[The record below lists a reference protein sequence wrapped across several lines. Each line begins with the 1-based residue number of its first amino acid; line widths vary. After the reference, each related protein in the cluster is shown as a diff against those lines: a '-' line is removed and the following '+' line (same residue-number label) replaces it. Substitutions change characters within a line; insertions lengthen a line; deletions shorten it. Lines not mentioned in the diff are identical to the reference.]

1 MQLHDS
7 QDHNRDGSG
16 DVFLNK
22 RLKPVAAHEPHA
34 LTLLRHVSQRQ
45 MHNSLH
51 MTCLSNLAGEASQ
64 TTQRSGG
71 ALPAL
76 VAPYAAYC
84 GVGMPSAPA
93 PSMLKMWPPEVCFCM
108 TCMAALVHSSVP
120 TMLVLTTCC
129 NCSGEESMKAC
140 SSS

>member
-1 MQLHDS
+1 MQEKQHRPHRGVVVDYLLSLMNWRSNTLS
-7 QDHNRDGSG
+7 QGYTTLQSLIKCLDH
-16 DVFLNK
+16 
-22 RLKPVAAHEPHA
+22 
-34 LTLLRHVSQRQ
+34 TVS
-45 MHNSLH
+45 
-51 MTCLSNLAGEASQ
+51 
-64 TTQRSGG
+64 

-93 PSMLKMWPPEVCFCM
+93 PSMLKMWPPEVCM

-140 SSS
+140 NQ